1 MADTSLISSSEA
13 LDMVLGGAP
22 DELVT
27 QVSEALAGYAAASK
41 GPMEEI
47 MKAAK
52 LRGAFTTI
60 TDWLLAKRLA
70 GGLNDAQWIFLS
82 TGALGATVEV
92 EHGAGT
98 VKVDLLPAPIYEW
111 LQKQRAAKAT
121 RPPWAVTLLD
131 VEDRINAIG
140 RGELVGL
147 DAPPA
152 RRKKP
157 PRQFGS
163 DQLKEKTAIRLGAI
177 ANELKNAVAGVEQQ
191 LTAYG
196 ILRDEKI
203 FTNARMNTEAVKK
216 YAQLAAAPGTRTDQE
231 LKLMSTV
238 GDKLS
243 ALTQSIAGVG
253 NQLEKTGRE
262 LAARAQV
269 LEGKASEFRACR
281 EDLDRLAAGGT
292 AGEAEIDFTGDIIAA
307 VRRDTDTI
315 AQFVVKASESADNK
329 VTFSGSRILVKEQ
342 WKDYAGAPDEYIA
355 TIPSVVAAIER
366 ISKLHVNVFPR
377 QADGTLIIPPILIE
391 PIRNFIEYFDDR
403 LVMSL
408 VSGELPR
415 KGAKLSLNPL
425 EVQVMKACGH
435 YLAKDSMYDYR
446 GEINVG
452 TFMGDYSGKVEK
464 TTSVKWTGADKKM
477 TMAMS
482 SAVVDGASRA
492 EAVND
497 YLDSLF
503 AFANGMTP
511 PPKLSRRKLAILLR
525 YVLVESVERTVGL
538 TLMHVAQAELNEA
551 KETIHKWG
559 KNDEGAKALVI
570 KAFEDP
576 QVGKVCGD
584 RDFFVTK
591 LFGKA

>member
-1 MADTSLISSSEA
+1 MADLTLISSSES
-13 LDMVLGGAP
+13 LDLVLGGAP
-22 DELVT
+22 DDLVD
-27 QVSEALAGYAAASK
+27 QVNEALLGYAAPSK
-41 GPMEEI
+41 GPMEEV

-52 LRGAFTTI
+52 LRGAFTTV

-70 GGLNDAQWIFLS
+70 GGLNDAQWVFLC
-82 TGALGATVEV
+82 TGALGATVTA
-92 EHGAGT
+92 EHGGQSAP
-98 VKVDLLPAPIYEW
+98 VELIPAKLYEW
-111 LQKQRAAKAT
+111 LQRQRAAKAAK
-121 RPPWAVTLLD
+121 PAWAVTLLD

-140 RGELVGL
+140 RGELVGI

-163 DQLKEKTAIRLGAI
+163 DQLKEKLAVRMASL
-177 ANELKNAVAGVEQQ
+177 ANELKNAVAGVESQ
-191 LTAYG
+191 LTAFG

-203 FTNARMNTEAVKK
+203 YNNARLNAEAVKK
-216 YAQLAAAPGTRTDQE
+216 YAQLAAAPGTRSEGE
-231 LKLMSTV
+231 LKLMASV
-238 GDKLS
+238 GEKLG
-243 ALTQSIAGVG
+243 ALSQAIAGVG
-253 NQLEKTGRE
+253 AQLEKTGRE
-262 LAARAQV
+262 LASRAQAM
-269 LEGKASEFRACR
+269 EAKASEFRACK
-281 EDLDRLAAGGT
+281 EDLDRIASGAAGDTG
-292 AGEAEIDFTGDIIAA
+292 EIDFTGDVIAA
-307 VRRDTDTI
+307 VRRDADTL
-315 AQFVVKASESADNK
+315 AQFVVKAAESADNK
-329 VTFSGSRILVKEQ
+329 VTFSASRVLVKEQ
-342 WKDYAGAPDEYIA
+342 WKDFTGEPGEFIA
-355 TIPSVVAAIER
+355 TIPTVVAAIEKVG
-366 ISKLHVNVFPR
+366 KLHVNVFPR
-377 QADGTLIIPPILIE
+377 QADGTFILPPIMIE

-408 VSGELPR
+408 VSGELPK
-415 KGAKLSLNPL
+415 KGSKLSLTPL
-425 EVQVMKACGH
+425 EVQVLKACGH

-482 SAVVDGASRA
+482 SEVVDGASRA

-497 YLDSLF
+497 YVECLF
-503 AFANGMTP
+503 AFANGMAP
-511 PPKLSRRKLAILLR
+511 PPKMSRRKLAILLR
-525 YVLVESVERTVGL
+525 YVMVESVERTVAL
-538 TLMHVAQAELNEA
+538 VLMHVAQAETNEA
-551 KETIHKWG
+551 KETILKWG
-559 KNDEGAKALVI
+559 KNDTGARELVL